1 MWWAP
6 VRTPAHQQQRLQL
19 RVLGLEQRGLTAG
32 PLGEGHS
39 RLLLL
44 PPAADLRMRSHGFVL
59 PAVPGV
65 NPLLLPPYP
74 GKLVPMYRLQYRPGC
89 WPLRLRITPPIHF
102 LARFEFMFH
111 DALGED
117 EKEIAQREKD
127 WAILSL
133 VAINVTQKTL
143 CAAVYG
149 LFGLRARSPLQL
161 GALLALQTAMAV
173 YLIVWRPYTEKLL
186 LVTEVG
192 CHAAAMFLVIALSVA
207 LYGVWQM
214 VMLLKAGW
222 NSWHR
227 RKQQLAAVRAAIAQ
241 HIPGWQQ
248 PPQQQAAAGLQ
259 DGNAEAVAA
268 AAAAARKLISMSA
281 NDEIDGSTQFHANT
295 FSGTSQQQQQQHQ
308 QQQQQPLG
316 DVGSCGSSGD
326 DGGCIIRAAGTVS
339 SPCKLDGDQDF
350 AVNMSA
356 TQPQQQQQQQQQ
368 QAHVGPLTELNVV
381 TSLQEDQCDPPRRA
395 PQ

>member
-1 MWWAP
+1 ML
-6 VRTPAHQQQRLQL
+6 VFDDSCS
-19 RVLGLEQRGLTAG
+19 G
-32 PLGEGHS
+32 
-39 RLLLL
+39 
-44 PPAADLRMRSHGFVL
+44 
-59 PAVPGV
+59 
-65 NPLLLPPYP
+65 
-74 GKLVPMYRLQYRPGC
+74 GKLRTVVEDLEAPEALHHKKGPQQPTSAAAAFTRTYADDNASGPIIRIMQFTFKHTQKTDGSPGN
-89 WPLRLRITPPIHF
+89 
-102 LARFEFMFH
+102 
-111 DALGED
+111 ED

-192 CHAAAMFLVIALSVA
+192 CHAAGVVLVCCAAVLLGSKPNNQAPSTWIMIAMFLVIALSVA